1 MRILKFLFLIFLLS
15 VFYQQ
20 WVLGSN
26 TADSLRLALLNLGH
40 DSLRVQTLQEI
51 IGFYKKASPDSAL
64 VYDQKLL
71 VLLDELY
78 QNADTDI
85 LRKKYLLLKANTLMQ
100 TGTFHYYKGEYLFSI
115 DFYQRAIEAFKE
127 LGNKKM
133 VCDTYINLG
142 NVYLFQGDYKKA
154 LDQFAGTIAVYEEIG
169 DKRGISDC
177 YQSIGLVHY
186 YQKNYEKALDNFLI
200 SLKLYEEIGD
210 KMRISNCYN
219 NLGITV
225 YELKQYD
232 EAIQYYQKSLDIE
245 KELGRDINMS
255 ISYNN
260 IGNVYR
266 VQGKYKKTI
275 EMYTESLKIKEL
287 LGDKNGITSTKVNI
301 ASLNSILADSVA
313 KSESERIAYLNKAID
328 YGWQAYQMA
337 KEIGAKQ
344 LENVASQE
352 LMNNYDKLGNYRKAL
367 EFAYIFMQTRDSLFS
382 EEKTKAVEEMMVKYE
397 TERKEK
403 EIQHQMLAL
412 EKARFRSIVLLSAIG
427 FFILVISFL
436 VYVIRL
442 RQRAQKELAIKNRE
456 LQASNA
462 TKDKFF
468 SIISHDLRSPLS
480 GFRNLSS
487 AIGQN
492 FDSLTPDQLKEN
504 VIVLS
509 KSSEETVNMLNNL
522 LQWSKSQQN
531 KIEVKRFPIRLHRFF
546 YKMKEELNTKLR
558 EKELNLRIEI
568 DESVEIEA
576 DENIVSTVVRNL
588 LSNAIKFSHKGADI
602 ELGIEKQDGFVEIF
616 VKDYGIGMT
625 EDDKN
630 KLFKIECD
638 TKNIGSSPEKG
649 SGIGLILC
657 DELVRLH
664 GGNILVESKIAEGSR
679 FGFTIPL
686 Q

>member
-115 DFYQRAIEAFKE
+115 DFYQRAIEVFKE

-255 ISYNN
+255 IFYNN

-531 KIEVKRFPIRLHRFF
+531 KIEVKRFPVRLHRFF

-657 DELVRLH
+657 NELVRLH